1 MDGLV
6 TTMDGMTLPAYT
18 TSLLNRSNT
27 LTFGV
32 MIDLAA
38 DASAPDWTWQNSVNL
53 VYRTAWVAGTSGFAE
68 AADQIRGRSTL
79 SWRGLRRGNDQWY
92 VPDPMVDLF
101 VESELTEPAERTWHW
116 LLVRPTA
123 GVRLQLLDKLQLQL
137 SAGFQVQP
145 FDPSGYVEPGVGAT
159 LTLSPWDMLKL
170 EERYARLSFTFDYFC
185 ADLGNTNQSQL
196 RGQLDAA
203 FDLAGPLAL
212 VLTLRVFV
220 QGEEG
225 QDVGAAIDATAGL
238 RLGYLGRA
246 TGP

>member
-1 MDGLV
+1 
-6 TTMDGMTLPAYT
+6 
-18 TSLLNRSNT
+18 
-27 LTFGV
+27 
-32 MIDLAA
+32 
-38 DASAPDWTWQNSVNL
+38 
-53 VYRTAWVAGTSGFAE
+53 
-68 AADQIRGRSTL
+68 
-79 SWRGLRRGNDQWY
+79 
-92 VPDPMVDLF
+92 
-101 VESELTEPAERTWHW
+101 

-145 FDPSGYVEPGVGAT
+145 FDPTGYVEPGVGAT